1 MKLETP
7 DLTDKILKPTLET
20 QDLQH
25 SFETQA
31 WNTGLKHRVATQN
44 SKNKIRNPE
53 HKTQGTK
60 LEAKALDVYQRLAW
74 FDKTLF
80 HA

>member
-1 MKLETP
+1 VKLETP

-31 WNTGLKHRVATQN
+31 
-44 SKNKIRNPE
+44 
-53 HKTQGTK
+53 
-60 LEAKALDVYQRLAW
+60 
-74 FDKTLF
+74 
-80 HA
+80 

>member
-25 SFETQA
+25 RIC
-31 WNTGLKHRVATQN
+31 NTGLKHRLETQSCNAELEKQN
-44 SKNKIRNPE
+44 SKPSTQNPE
-53 HKTQGTK
+53 HITQGAK
-60 LEAKALDVYQRLAW
+60 LEAKALNVYQRLA
-74 FDKTLF
+74 
-80 HA
+80 